1 MFHQP
6 IATTLDTVSW
16 ACCSVPAQERIIFH
30 ADPGF
35 VTVGKSDRELESPRK
50 GGRKR
55 FALRRG
61 IVSTRSSQA
70 CSCSLSPRLPT
81 DHSPSHP
88 PSPLLPLRDI
98 AVVWV
103 GGRTSGW
110 TDRGKREFPPWDS
123 CNWYVV
129 YIPFICKTVILIG
142 NSLSSACL

>member
-70 CSCSLSPRLPT
+70 CSCSLSPLLPT

-88 PSPLLPLRDI
+88 PSPLLPLRDLQLCGW
-98 AVVWV
+98 VVGQV
-103 GGRTSGW
+103 GGQTEG
-110 TDRGKREFPPWDS
+110 RGSFLLG
-123 CNWYVV
+123 
-129 YIPFICKTVILIG
+129 ILVIG
-142 NSLSSACL
+142 MWFTFHSSARL